1 MATSQREYQAMLLDI
16 LPRQGGWGASE
27 YIWLTD
33 RARRL
38 IEYDDGEIEVLPMP
52 TEIHQAILT
61 LLTRALLQYLD
72 PRGGVIRFAPLR
84 LRLSVDKYREPDL
97 LVLLD
102 HDDPRRAP
110 RYWLGA
116 DWVLEV
122 VSPDDPARDLVT
134 KRREYAEAGI
144 PEYWIVN
151 PLDRTVTV
159 LTLQS
164 GGGAFSEHGV
174 FRAGGTATSVLL
186 PSFAV
191 MVDEIFAELD

>member
-61 LLTRALLQYLD
+61 LLMRALLQYLD

-122 VSPDDPARDLVT
+122 VSPDDPGV
-134 KRREYAEAGI
+134 
-144 PEYWIVN
+144 
-151 PLDRTVTV
+151 LDRQPARPDGDGADPAIGGWC
-159 LTLQS
+159 LQRARRLQGRRDRHLGAAS
-164 GGGAFSEHGV
+164 WLRGHGG
-174 FRAGGTATSVLL
+174 
-186 PSFAV
+186 
-191 MVDEIFAELD
+191 